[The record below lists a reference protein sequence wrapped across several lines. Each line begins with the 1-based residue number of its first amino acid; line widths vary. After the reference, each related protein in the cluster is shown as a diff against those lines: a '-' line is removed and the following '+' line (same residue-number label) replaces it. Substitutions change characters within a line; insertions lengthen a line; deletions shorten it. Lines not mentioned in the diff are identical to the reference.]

1 LYVSELLRADPVL
14 GRHLF
19 CTDPNRSIQ
28 PWQRRD
34 GLATSL
40 RDAFVAVE
48 PWLRFENLVVTLGT
62 IDENGAIESGDVAC
76 PASLARWPRATAVA
90 AAGVV
95 GAIRIG
101 LPVTA
106 QLGRTTQFACDS
118 GFLRQARV
126 LPAAPLDKLSTAW
139 IEGSADMEVRVRGH
153 LNSQVRIELQLGTSL
168 YGVPDQRDPEMV
180 VEGAPLSAWRAASR
194 PVLAA
199 IGQALAATGFVPAL

>member
-1 LYVSELLRADPVL
+1 VSTLLRADPVL

-19 CTDPNRSIQ
+19 CTDPNSAIQ
-28 PWQRRD
+28 PWRRRD

-40 RDAFVAVE
+40 RDAFVAVD

-62 IDENGAIESGDVAC
+62 IGDNGMAELGDMAC
-76 PASLARWPRATAVA
+76 PASLARWPQAAAVA

-101 LPVTA
+101 LPPTA
-106 QLGRTTQFACDS
+106 QLGRTAQFACDS
-118 GFLRQARV
+118 GFLRQALVR
-126 LPAAPLDKLSTAW
+126 PAAPLGKLSTVW
-139 IEGSADMEVRVRGH
+139 LDGSALMEVRVSGH
-153 LNSQVRIELQLGTSL
+153 IHGQAHVELQLGTSL

-199 IGQALAATGFVPAL
+199 IGQALAATGFAPAPR